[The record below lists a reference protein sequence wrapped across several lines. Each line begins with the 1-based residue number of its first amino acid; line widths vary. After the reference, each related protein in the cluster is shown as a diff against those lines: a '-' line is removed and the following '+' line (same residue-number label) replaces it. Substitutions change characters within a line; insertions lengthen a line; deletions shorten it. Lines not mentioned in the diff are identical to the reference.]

1 MTPKKQL
8 VVSALIPDHLGRI
21 FVQKRTMTR
30 RMFPGCW
37 DLVGGHVEENEDE
50 LSALEREICEETG
63 WTLSEVVYELTTKP
77 WHDGPNEYEERQ
89 FIVNVDGDLQRP
101 ALEISKV
108 SDWMWVDRANVEKL
122 KENRKLGDQLIYNSV
137 LEALDV
143 LERRPNPDRRTASKS
158 S

>member
-1 MTPKKQL
+1 MSPKKQL

-37 DLVGGHVEENEDE
+37 DLVGDHVEESEDG
-50 LSALEREICEETG
+50 LSALKREIYEETG
-63 WTLSEVVYELTTKP
+63 WALSEVVYELTTKP
-77 WHDGPNEYEERQ
+77 WHDGPIEYEERQ
-89 FIVNVDGDLQRP
+89 FIVNVDGDLQRR
-101 ALEISKV
+101 ALETSKV

-122 KENRKLGDQLIYNSV
+122 KENRKLGEQLIYSSV

-143 LERRPNPDRRTASKS
+143 LERRPTPDRRAESKS